1 MLDPKYEVTLPP
13 LGLFWSQVLFME
25 RAKHAKLPL
34 KKHWNMSLSI
44 LNNPDFFGVASIFHI
59 FHIFHPEVQR

>member
-34 KKHWNMSLSI
+34 KKH
-44 LNNPDFFGVASIFHI
+44 
-59 FHIFHPEVQR
+59 